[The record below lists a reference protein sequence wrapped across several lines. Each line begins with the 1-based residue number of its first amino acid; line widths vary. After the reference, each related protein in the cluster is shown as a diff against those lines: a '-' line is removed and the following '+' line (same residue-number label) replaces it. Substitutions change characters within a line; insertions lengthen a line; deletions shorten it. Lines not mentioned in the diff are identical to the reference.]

1 MKNKKLILKI
11 LIFSLILLSA
21 QTMWAENT
29 SPEPYTENE
38 FPQGLKDLRRFEIIS
53 LGSMPFVTFNTSLVY
68 SGIRYA
74 RHDFNSA
81 YAPNLFATSSYSAE
95 EQREIIL
102 TSLGISIGIGLTDY
116 IIQLIKRS
124 KKNRQLELENEN
136 LYIIPLAEDQD
147 ASPIEIPQTED
158 DEVQEV
164 SD

>member
-1 MKNKKLILKI
+1 MKTKKLILKI

-95 EQREIIL
+95 EQREMIL
-102 TSLGISIGIGLTDY
+102 TSLGISIILIASYGFPKSKCGFVFSLLTSILRY
-116 IIQLIKRS
+116 SSRF
-124 KKNRQLELENEN
+124 
-136 LYIIPLAEDQD
+136 PLP
-147 ASPIEIPQTED
+147 STL
-158 DEVQEV
+158 
-164 SD
+164 